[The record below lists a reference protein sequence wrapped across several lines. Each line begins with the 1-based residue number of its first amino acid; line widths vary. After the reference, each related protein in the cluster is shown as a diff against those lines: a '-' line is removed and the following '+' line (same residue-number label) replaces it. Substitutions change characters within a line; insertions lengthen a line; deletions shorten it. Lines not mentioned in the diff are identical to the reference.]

1 MRLKQWRPTLI
12 VLAGAVVVLLGI
24 SIAYGL
30 THPGPRRASAA
41 GVTVHPVPHDAPG
54 PVISIPAS
62 SMVLATQIGARISVQ
77 HGGNIPTR
85 FTIWRDPFEAQWVGT
100 TSTGDQFFLGP
111 QGVYKSDLYMVLFV
125 WKADGSFKS
134 ATIADVG
141 PNPSKAESDAAKQ
154 AMLGTLGAFRRTDLF
169 IQPFAVKAFGL
180 HFGFVPRFD
189 DSSDPTSRV
198 WIELLP
204 ANNMAF
210 TAPWTYGHYDT

>member
-1 MRLKQWRPTLI
+1 MRLKQWRQILT
-12 VLAGAVVVLLGI
+12 VLAAVVVLLGI

-30 THPGPRRASAA
+30 AHPAPHRGSSARA
-41 GVTVHPVPHDAPG
+41 TVHPVPHDAPG
-54 PVISIPAS
+54 PVITIPPS
-62 SMVLATQIGARISVQ
+62 SMLLTTEIGARISVP
-77 HGGNIPTR
+77 HGGNIPNR
-85 FTIWRDPFEAQWVGT
+85 FTIWRDAFEAQWVGT
-100 TSTGDQFFLGP
+100 TSTGDQFFVGP
-111 QGVYKSDLYMVLFV
+111 QGVYKSDLYIVLFV
-125 WKADGSFKS
+125 WKADGAFKS

-141 PNPSKAESDAAKQ
+141 PNPSRAEGEAAKQ

-180 HFGFVPRFD
+180 HFGFVPRLD